1 MVWPFNFL
9 TEIRKMIDGRRPLES
24 RAENAAEGFTQQD
37 VCVGAASE
45 APIVAWRQSAESFK

>member
-24 RAENAAEGFTQQD
+24 RAENAAEGCSSQD
-37 VCVGAASE
+37 M
-45 APIVAWRQSAESFK
+45 IVWSADDEPVKAGRQPVAIFV